1 MMCDLRKISQKT
13 KDLFDKL
20 DEKLRHTDE
29 RYRYRLGVNGLN
41 EVCFTD
47 FRTMTDIKGNRN
59 IQIAIKKMLE
69 ELK

>member
-1 MMCDLRKISQKT
+1 MMCDLRKISQRT

-20 DEKLRHTDE
+20 DEKLCHTDE

>member
-1 MMCDLRKISQKT
+1 MMCDLRKISQRT

-29 RYRYRLGVNGLN
+29 CHRYRLGVNGLN
-41 EVCFTD
+41 EVCLTD

>member
-1 MMCDLRKISQKT
+1 MMCDLKKISQRT

-20 DEKLRHTDE
+20 DKKLRHTDE

-47 FRTMTDIKGNRN
+47 FRTMTDIKGSRN

>member
-1 MMCDLRKISQKT
+1 MMCDLKKISQRT

-20 DEKLRHTDE
+20 DKKLRHTDE